1 VSKRGA
7 DGPDGF
13 LVVDKEPGWTSHD
26 VVAKT
31 RGILG
36 TRKVGHS
43 GTLDPPATGV
53 LVLGVGRATRLLRF
67 ITELPKTYLATMVL
81 GSETTT
87 LDAEGEVTAN
97 YDMAG
102 ATLDQVRDAA
112 SGFVGEIQQ
121 IPPMVSAVRV
131 DGRRL
136 HDLARE
142 GKEVERKPR
151 PVVVYSIDV
160 EPTDDESVFL
170 LEVRCGSGTYIRSLA
185 ADIGTALGG
194 GAHVGTLRRTAVGSF
209 TEDVARPIDKPEL
222 LPMADGM
229 RDRPRVVVSGDSLA
243 AVCHGK
249 VLEREQIGIGPDQV
263 GPWAVVDADGNLL
276 AVYQA
281 HKGSTVKPA
290 VVVAA
295 PTV

>member
-1 VSKRGA
+1 MSKRGA

-31 RGILG
+31 RGILS

-102 ATLDQVRDAA
+102 VTLDQVRDAA
-112 SGFVGEIQQ
+112 SGFVGNIEQ

-131 DGRRL
+131 NGRRL
-136 HDLARE
+136 HELARE
-142 GKEVERKPR
+142 GKEVERSPR

-170 LEVRCGSGTYIRSLA
+170 LGVRCGSGTYIRSLA

-209 TEDVARPIDKPEL
+209 TEDVARPIEKPEL
-222 LPMADGM
+222 LPLADGL
-229 RDRPRVVVSGDSLA
+229 RDRPRVVVSGDSVA

-249 VLEREQIGIGPDQV
+249 VLEREHIGIGPAQV

-276 AVYQA
+276 AVYEV